1 MIGPGSDKNVGNFQQ
16 KMDTSTRFQFG
27 WQEKQIGAL
36 SLRNIA
42 FAGEGGGS
50 FPCHTKGNPLMESDI
65 CF

>member
-50 FPCHTKGNPLMESDI
+50 GAKSDRSELWRAQLT
-65 CF
+65 